1 MYVINIQFRLKNGDE
16 NGSSGGSSRGAIVYL
31 ILMLRSLVSRLESI
45 QSSIA
50 NLSEDHKTL
59 LEAIFTHLEEKR
71 GWLAD
76 RFDALDEDRLI
87 ECSVQL
93 AVVILTAKSDCVIN
107 LLGGITSKVGA
118 ALTVI
123 KKHKTPVLLNDELV
137 SDIIALIKS
146 DEDIKNEDEIDLNDI
161 SDEGDRELTPNDPNV
176 TPTRIY
182 KVFFR

>member
-1 MYVINIQFRLKNGDE
+1 
-16 NGSSGGSSRGAIVYL
+16 
-31 ILMLRSLVSRLESI
+31 MLRSLVSRLESI
-45 QSSIA
+45 QSSID

-76 RFDALDEDRLI
+76 RFDALDEDRLL

-107 LLGGITSKVGA
+107 LLGGLTSKVGA
-118 ALTVI
+118 ALTII
-123 KKHKTPVLLNDELV
+123 KKHKTPVLLNDQLV

-146 DEDIKNEDEIDLNDI
+146 DEDIKNEDEIDLNDS
-161 SDEGDRELTPNDPNV
+161 SDEGESLSALEFSKYL
-176 TPTRIY
+176 I
-182 KVFFR
+182 KF

>member
-1 MYVINIQFRLKNGDE
+1 MYVINIQFRLNYGDE
-16 NGSSGGSSRGAIVYL
+16 KYGSKIPSDDVIVVL

-45 QSSIA
+45 QSSID

-76 RFDALDEDRLI
+76 RFDALDEDRLL

-107 LLGGITSKVGA
+107 LLGGLTSKVGA
-118 ALTVI
+118 ALTII
-123 KKHKTPVLLNDELV
+123 KKHKTPVLLNDQLV

-146 DEDIKNEDEIDLNDI
+146 DEDIKNEDEIDLNDS
-161 SDEGDRELTPNDPNV
+161 SDEGESLSALEFSKYL
-176 TPTRIY
+176 I
-182 KVFFR
+182 KF